1 MKITGNCVVEVWR
14 KRHERG
20 RTNDKRTIRRRN
32 PTFSEDLSGDP
43 SFPRLEI
50 YQISMKNGEKS
61 MSGRDAI
68 IIGNGKHPVITV

>member
-20 RTNDKRTIRRRN
+20 RTKSDIFGRSFRRSV
-32 PTFSEDLSGDP
+32 FS
-43 SFPRLEI
+43 RLEI